1 MATKHSKLK
10 KLFEKSLNN
19 FQKDKIEIFYGVGTK
34 VKIHTINYSITKNT
48 IIIEAIIV
56 LGEIINEEVMDS
68 SMVEIMIKD
77 FIPYV
82 FSDIHE
88 IHVMT
93 RWDA

>member
-1 MATKHSKLK
+1 MATKYSKLK
-10 KLFEKSLNN
+10 KVFEKSLNN
-19 FQKDKIEIFYGVGTK
+19 FQKDKIEIFYGIGTK
-34 VKIHTINYSITKNT
+34 VKIHTIDYSITKNT
-48 IIIEAIIV
+48 MIIEAIIV

-82 FSDIHE
+82 FPDIHE

-93 RWDA
+93 RWDV